1 MEPRGSRAS
10 PQARTVRGRP
20 GDSVSPVDTA
30 TEAKAAAREATA
42 RAKWSEHNYSVGA
55 VRARLADEA
64 PRMVNKA
71 LRVRANTVLATIRRQ
86 RVSSVSVTIANPNQE
101 LKQLLSVR
109 CSPETPLLVVLSF
122 AHSAS

>member
-20 GDSVSPVDTA
+20 GASVSQVDTA

-64 PRMVNKA
+64 PRMANKA

-86 RVSSVSVTIANPNQE
+86 RVSSVSVTIASE

-109 CSPETPLLVVLSF
+109 CSPETLLFLSF
-122 AHSAS
+122 AYIAS